1 MSDAIDIS
9 VKMGDVTFRNP
20 FLVGAG
26 PTVKCLDHLRQA
38 EDTGWAGASL
48 KLAIEPFPYINW
60 PPRYRWLKKPKLHIF
75 SAEPRLTPKEALQ
88 LLEEGRRV
96 TREMV
101 LIPTITY
108 DGEDNEGWAKMAKRF
123 EDAGA
128 HVIELNMCCPNM
140 SFNLTTSGER
150 TEKATGASL
159 GSDLVELPKVV
170 RKIVEAVKVPIIV
183 KLTPEGGK
191 IAQAAYQSIKAGAA
205 AVGGV
210 ANRLGIPDIDI
221 HDPMGTIYRL
231 QDNITLGCLS
241 GPWIRPLALRDT
253 YEMRFFLNRM
263 GMNPFVLGSG
273 GVSDLS
279 SAVQQIMVGADAVWI
294 CTETML
300 RGFNWLPKMIDD
312 LKAYMKKM
320 DFKRI
325 SDFRDLLHRNIKP
338 ANELSLYHGHAQVD
352 LDKCTS
358 CELCWNIGHCSAIT
372 HPNRTTTIDA
382 AICLACST
390 CVDVCPRGALS
401 IVKGKSIPAESTV
414 PHSG

>member
-1 MSDAIDIS
+1 VSDTVDIS
-9 VKMGDVTFRNP
+9 VKMGDVKFRNP
-20 FLVGAG
+20 FIVGAG

-38 EDTGWAGASL
+38 EDAGWAGASL

-60 PPRYRWLKKPKLHIF
+60 PPRYRWLRKNRLHIF
-75 SAEPRLTPKEALQ
+75 SAEARLTPNESLK

-96 TREMV
+96 TKDLV

-108 DGEDNEGWAKMAKRF
+108 DGEDDEGWAIMAKRF
-123 EDAGA
+123 EGAGA

-159 GSDLVELPKVV
+159 GSDLVELPRVV
-170 RKIVEAVKVPIIV
+170 KRIVDAVKIPVIV

-191 IAQAAYQSIKAGAA
+191 IAQAAYQSLKAGAA

-221 HDPMGTIYRL
+221 QDPMGTIYRL

-253 YEMRFFLNRM
+253 YEMRFFLNKM
-263 GMNPFVLGSG
+263 GMNSFVFGSG

-312 LKAYMKKM
+312 LKAYMRGM
-320 DFKRI
+320 GYARI
-325 SDFRDLLHRNIKP
+325 RDFRDLLHKNIK
-338 ANELSLYHGHAQVD
+338 AATELTVYSGNAEVD
-352 LDKCTS
+352 LEKCNS
-358 CELCWNIGHCSAIT
+358 CESCWNIGHCPAIS
-372 HPNRTTTIDA
+372 HPGGVTTIA
-382 AICLACST
+382 KELCLACST
-390 CVDVCPRGALS
+390 CVDVCPRSALRM
-401 IVKGKSIPAESTV
+401 VKGKPIPAASTV
-414 PHSG
+414 HR